1 MDRRSVLAGL
11 CGAAM
16 VMPDIAR
23 ADDVRTP
30 AQLGEAFAAS
40 LSSHDM
46 DAFAALFADDYVN
59 HQASAAAPPPPA
71 NVSPKQGTVAFFK
84 ARLIGLPDLKVAI
97 EAMVADKD
105 HVAASFA

>member
-30 AQLGEAFAAS
+30 AQLG
-40 LSSHDM
+40 
-46 DAFAALFADDYVN
+46 
-59 HQASAAAPPPPA
+59 
-71 NVSPKQGTVAFFK
+71 
-84 ARLIGLPDLKVAI
+84 
-97 EAMVADKD
+97 
-105 HVAASFA
+105 